1 MVDSTAADS
10 TGWRRT
16 TNLLAASFCSD
27 FGGTSASISFPLVT
41 TTLPWTRRTALRTA
55 ATWPERA

>member
-1 MVDSTAADS
+1 MVDSTAADL
-10 TGWRRT
+10 TGCRRA

-41 TTLPWTRRTALRTA
+41 TTLPCTSRTALRA
-55 ATWPERA
+55 AGDVA